1 MNGDIAQ
8 LTMESL
14 ALMKNATT
22 TGIQVATG
30 FQFYDL
36 EAKAKRLYPV
46 LTPLRNEIARVTKPG
61 YGVQPHWK
69 VLANIN
75 ASAFGITSGSVF
87 IGVSEGNRN
96 AQMPTVEVDYTAPYK
111 GIGLENS
118 VTFEAEYAG
127 QGFDDL
133 RSLAQTTLLEATMI
147 GEENMI
153 LTGNTSLQLGTT
165 PTPTGVASGADG
177 GFGSG
182 TAFFFC
188 VALTP
193 LGLGLAG
200 GLFVPVA
207 GAAPVLAQALIGS
220 FVRTNADAS
229 TDTINGGTAQASA
242 QGSVATG
249 ANNHVV
255 LTVAGVKGAAAYAW
269 FVGTTTGAANCK
281 LAAITSIPTV
291 TVYNAGNAANQ
302 AANYTGSGTDNS
314 TNGLSY
320 DGLITMGLTGLG
332 GTAGYYVSLQGAAL
346 TSDGHGGVNEID
358 AMLKFDWDNFR
369 LQKDDIWV
377 GSNAAKEIANIV
389 LSGTQ
394 NPVYH
399 VQIPEG
405 NGQGEIV
412 GGSLVTR
419 YLNKYAME
427 GARPVNIRLH
437 PNMPAGWIFGNIT
450 HVPYPNAN
458 VPAVAR
464 MVTRQEYYAREWP
477 VVTRKY
483 QYGVYADEVLQHYVP
498 FGMGLIADAA

>member
-1 MNGDIAQ
+1 MNGDLAQ
-8 LTMESL
+8 MTMESL

-22 TGIQVATG
+22 TGLLVSTG

-46 LTPLRNEIARVTKPG
+46 LTPLRNQIARVTKPG

-69 VLANIN
+69 VLADIN
-75 ASAFGITSGSVF
+75 ASAFGISSGSIF

-96 AQMPTVEVDYTAPYK
+96 AQMATKEVDYTASYK

-165 PTPTGVASGADG
+165 PTPTGVASGSDG
-177 GFGSG
+177 GFATA

-200 GLFVPVA
+200 GLFTPATGAGVA
-207 GAAPVLAQALIGS
+207 LTQAIISS
-220 FVRTNADAS
+220 FTRTNADAS
-229 TDTINGGTAQASA
+229 TDTINGGSAQISA
-242 QGSVATG
+242 QGSVATTST
-249 ANNHVV
+249 NHVV

-269 FVGTTTGAANCK
+269 FVGVTTGAANCK

-291 TVYNAGNAANQ
+291 TVYNAGNAGNQ

-314 TNGLSY
+314 TNALSF
-320 DGLITMGLTGLG
+320 DGLVTMGLTGLG

-377 GSNAAKEIANIV
+377 GSNAAKSISNIV
-389 LSGTQ
+389 LAGTS
-394 NPVYH
+394 NPVYNLIM
-399 VQIPEG
+399 QNG
-405 NGQGEIV
+405 NQQGEITA
-412 GGSLVTR
+412 GSLVTR

-427 GARPVNIRLH
+427 GAKPVNIRLH

-458 VPAVAR
+458 VPGVAR